1 MTVDEFKNI
10 FFWEWLHRAYGRGL
24 GVAFAV
30 PFVYF
35 LARGRIP
42 RKEALELT
50 GIFSLGGLQGLIGW
64 WMVKS
69 GLQQND
75 NDKSVARVSHLRLAT
90 HLGSAFTIYCLLF
103 WQAMNWRRRKRV
115 DILAKDIKLVRMF
128 THTSVGLTFMTA
140 MAGALVAGLDA
151 GLIYNEYPLMGGRI
165 FPSDGLSMSPK
176 WRNFIHNDAAVQFQ
190 HRTLALTTVAST
202 LATFFLARRGGAQS
216 VWRAA
221 PRRVRMAL
229 AAMALGVV
237 AQASIGITTLLLFVP
252 IPLAAAHQ
260 AGSLGVL
267 TFGMWA
273 M

>member
-1 MTVDEFKNI
+1 
-10 FFWEWLHRAYGRGL
+10 
-24 GVAFAV
+24 
-30 PFVYF
+30 
-35 LARGRIP
+35 
-42 RKEALELT
+42 
-50 GIFSLGGLQGLIGW
+50 
-64 WMVKS
+64 
-69 GLQQND
+69 
-75 NDKSVARVSHLRLAT
+75 
-90 HLGSAFTIYCLLF
+90 
-103 WQAMNWRRRKRV
+103 
-115 DILAKDIKLVRMF
+115 
-128 THTSVGLTFMTA
+128 

-202 LATFFLARRGGAQS
+202 LATFFLARRGD
-216 VWRAA
+216 A